1 VATIEY
7 GDVSNRG
14 SSDARDRACR
24 LFVQNLSWGSG
35 EAELTAHLDTVIP
48 GGVVSVSV
56 LRHADGR
63 SRGIA
68 KVVVQA
74 PIDTQTVIE
83 ELNGKELDGRALEIA
98 RDRL

>member
-1 VATIEY
+1 MEY
-7 GDVSNRG
+7 GQASSSVSNDT
-14 SSDARDRACR
+14 SDRACR
-24 LFVQNLSWGSG
+24 VFVQNLSWGTNDS
-35 EAELTAHLDTVIP
+35 ELTAHLDTVIP
-48 GGVVSVSV
+48 GGVISASV

-74 PIDTQTVIE
+74 PIDAETVIE
-83 ELNGKELDGRALEIA
+83 ELHGKELDGRVLEIA